1 MKKKLSNESMNLVL
15 VRMIDRCGLSPSI
28 VENMPFSNLFNDA
41 SLAQEVHFQ
50 TGRHLFIQKVHME
63 HTCSLPW
70 MMLIQSERE
79 L

>member
-1 MKKKLSNESMNLVL
+1 MTA
-15 VRMIDRCGLSPSI
+15 RCGLSPSI
-28 VENMPFSNLFNDA
+28 VENMPFTAFSNLFNDA